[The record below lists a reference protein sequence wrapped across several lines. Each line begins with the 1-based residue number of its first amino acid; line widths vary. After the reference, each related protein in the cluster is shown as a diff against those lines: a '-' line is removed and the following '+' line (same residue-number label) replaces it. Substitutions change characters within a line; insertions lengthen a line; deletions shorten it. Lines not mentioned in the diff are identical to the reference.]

1 MEHISAHMPWCA
13 CILQQLFAV
22 FPVKSTLL
30 LNGCGICKT
39 AKYSDDMTIK
49 RGRLDKESI
58 VYDRK
63 ECYNDIIGDAAW

>member
-1 MEHISAHMPWCA
+1 M
-13 CILQQLFAV
+13 
-22 FPVKSTLL
+22 LL